1 MEILIGWEHAVNS
14 MWCLHDNP
22 ISVTDIGLSCQVQSL
37 ASFQALHPCA
47 CSILKMFRTQREVPD
62 FYRLFS
68 KFTIKKDI
76 WFTKFLSNFMS
87 ALSASAFCFGR

>member
-1 MEILIGWEHAVNS
+1 
-14 MWCLHDNP
+14 MWL
-22 ISVTDIGLSCQVQSL
+22 ISVADIGLPCQVQSL

-68 KFTIKKDI
+68 KFTIKK
-76 WFTKFLSNFMS
+76 KFDSPSFYQTLCLRYLPQPS
-87 ALSASAFCFGR
+87 ALVDNSYLGIDTS